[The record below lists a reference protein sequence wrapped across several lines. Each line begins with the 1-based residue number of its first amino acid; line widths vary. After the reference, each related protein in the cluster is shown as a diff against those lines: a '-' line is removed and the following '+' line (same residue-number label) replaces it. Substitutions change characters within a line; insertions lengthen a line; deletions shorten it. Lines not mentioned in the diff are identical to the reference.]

1 MLQLFEVNHKPVLLE
16 RVSLFKIVKIIYQ
29 FLASLKALHLSFLVL
44 GMAGSV
50 YAQMDHS
57 SHAEMSMPTKP
68 PSLCKGS
75 GLDCANAATPF
86 LDKEGKLLLVW
97 TGGGVVSFAKS
108 DDLGKTFSPAVK
120 IAEHGKSLD
129 SGSDARPQIVSDSN
143 GNIFLAY
150 AFFKDLN
157 WNAQINTTRST
168 NGGSTFSPPVSLV
181 QDGSSQRF
189 PSVLIRPDDSI
200 FISWIDKRLVA
211 AAKQGGVKRLGGS
224 IAYSFSNDGGKTF
237 QAEQFANES
246 TCECCRIGGALDP
259 QNRPVIVYRAI
270 FSGGIRDQAS
280 QVLSVKGAEPI
291 RRVADDD
298 WKTDACPHHG
308 PSIVVSGSGKL
319 HVAWYT
325 QGSKRSGVFYAN
337 SSNQGLSYSKPSRIR
352 AEGANVSRP
361 YLLSLGQQVWLVWKE
376 FDGTYSLVYMKQ
388 SADDGK
394 TWSASQMVSK
404 TNGYSDHP
412 LLINQGTTVFLSWLT
427 RNDGYQLIKL
437 GQQQ

>member
-1 MLQLFEVNHKPVLLE
+1 MKFHLHSSFRLAVLSALFVGVISLHG
-16 RVSLFKIVKIIYQ
+16 RVE
-29 FLASLKALHLSFLVL
+29 
-44 GMAGSV
+44 
-50 YAQMDHS
+50 AQMDHS
-57 SHAEMSMPTKP
+57 RPMAAVKQKDV
-68 PSLCKGS
+68 CQGS

-86 LDKEGKLLLVW
+86 FSSDGKLLLAW
-97 TGGGVVSFAKS
+97 NANGVVSVGQS
-108 DDLGKTFSPAVK
+108 SDLGKTLTSSVK

-129 SGSDARPQIVSDSN
+129 TGSDARPQIVADTQDN
-143 GNIFLAY
+143 VFLAY
-150 AFFKDLN
+150 AFFKDSN
-157 WNAQINTTRST
+157 WNAQINAARST
-168 NGGSTFSPPVSLV
+168 DGGNTFSSPVSLV

-189 PSVLIRPDDSI
+189 PSVLIRPDNSI

-237 QAEQFANES
+237 QLEQFSNERS
-246 TCECCRIGGALDP
+246 CECCRIGGALDP
-259 QNRPVIVYRAI
+259 QNQPVIAYRAI
-270 FSGGIRDQAS
+270 FPGGIRDQAS
-280 QVLSVKGAEPI
+280 QVISVKGAEPI
-291 RRVADDD
+291 RRVADDE

-308 PSIVVSGSGKL
+308 PSIAVSGSGKL

-337 SSNQGLSYSKPSRIR
+337 SSNQGLSYSQPARIG
-352 AEGANVSRP
+352 AEGANISRP
-361 YLLSLGQQVWLVWKE
+361 YLLALGQNVWLVWKE
-376 FDGTYSLVYMKQ
+376 FDGAYSLVYMKQ

-394 TWSASQMVSK
+394 TWSAPQMISK

-412 LLINQGTTVFLSWLT
+412 LLINQGATVFLSWLT